1 MLNML
6 IAIMGDSFN
15 KVFENKVIHGIKIK
29 LEFIK
34 EYEPFIWRRG
44 QPKYYKD
51 YLFVG
56 RQAVE

>member
-15 KVFENKVIHGIKIK
+15 KVFENQIIHGIRMK
-29 LEFIK
+29 LEFID
-34 EYEPFIWRRG
+34 EYEKVLGFY
-44 QPKYYKD
+44 QPISD